1 MDESTPRVGLNP
13 SMHAVGR
20 SRELAEIERVL
31 RAIDELPAAIS
42 LVGEPGY
49 ETVDILLEQG
59 DFRD

>member
-1 MDESTPRVGLNP
+1 MDNSTPSVGLNP
-13 SMHAVGR
+13 NIPAVGR

-31 RAIDELPAAIS
+31 RAIEELPAAIS

-59 DFRD
+59 DFCD